1 LVAGALDRLPGVKV
15 QNVSYA
21 KSRADVL
28 YDPKKAT
35 IAQMAGALGKYG
47 YKAYAMGKSK

>member
-1 LVAGALDRLPGVKV
+1 MDRLPGVKV
-15 QNVSYA
+15 QSVSYA

-28 YDPKKAT
+28 YDPKMAT
-35 IAQMAGALGKYG
+35 VAQMTEALSKYG

>member
-1 LVAGALDRLPGVKV
+1 VKV
-15 QNVSYA
+15 QSVSFA

-35 IAQMAGALGKYG
+35 VAQMAKALSKYG
-47 YKAYAMGKSK
+47 YKTYAMGKSK